1 MNTDNR
7 WPGLKKA
14 FNNALD
20 YDWCFHHTKDAD
32 YVITA
37 LDPTGWEPILAK
49 TDIKFIA
56 KHICKIH
63 NDWLNLKTKGET
75 K

>member
-14 FNNALD
+14 FNKAIEYNWTSHSAND
-20 YDWCFHHTKDAD
+20 NDF
-32 YVITA
+32 VITA
-37 LDPTGWEPILAK
+37 LDPGGWEPIIAT
-49 TDIKFIA
+49 TDKFHA
-56 KHICKIH
+56 EHICKIH